1 MILSQI
7 QFDITNRCNMSCTH
21 CRNGDLQEKDIR
33 ELALDEC
40 KRVFD
45 EARMLGCQ
53 WVNICG
59 GEPLLHKDVYSIIK
73 YTSRYA
79 NTILLT
85 NGYLIDNEVANKL
98 RQANTTL
105 VQISLDSSVPGKHD
119 EMRNRKGAYDH
130 VFRAVEALNKEEVE
144 VCFMVT
150 LSRQNKDEFSSI
162 LELAN
167 NAGVSFV
174 NFRRLIPQ
182 GRGCDHYNDMSLSKD
197 EIRTFLDDVKNL
209 ETKYSIGICLFPF
222 YTLKDENELKA
233 YMEEPS
239 KFADGGCSAAIGG
252 LAVDSYGDL
261 LLCPH
266 IPKKLGNIRED
277 SLEEVW
283 SKNATINLLRDRRN
297 LKGQCGVCKFSN
309 ICGGCRAYPYQ
320 LNGDILGEDELCTE
334 FYRNSKFD

>member
-7 QFDITNRCNMSCTH
+7 QFDITNRCNMACTH
-21 CRNGDLQEKDIR
+21 CRNGDLQEKDIH
-33 ELALDEC
+33 EITLEEC
-40 KRVFD
+40 KGVFD

-73 YTSRYA
+73 YTSRYS

-85 NGYLIDNEVANKL
+85 NGYLIDNEAAKKL
-98 RQANTTL
+98 RQANVTL
-105 VQISLDSSVPGKHD
+105 VQISLDSSVPEKHD
-119 EMRNRKGAYDH
+119 SIRNRKGAFEQ
-130 VFRAVEALNKEEVE
+130 VFRAVKALKEEEIE

-150 LSRQNKDEFSSI
+150 LSRENKDEFVPI
-162 LELAN
+162 LEVAN
-167 NAGVSFV
+167 EAGVSFV

-182 GRGCDHYNDMSLSKD
+182 GRGSDNYNDMCLSKD
-197 EIRTFLDDVKNL
+197 EIRDFLDKAKEL
-209 ETKYSIGICLFPF
+209 ETKYAIGICLFPF
-222 YTLKDENELKA
+222 YTLKDKEELKE

-252 LAVDSYGDL
+252 LAVDCNGDI

-266 IPKKLGNIRED
+266 IPIKLGNIRED
-277 SLEEVW
+277 ALEEVW
-283 SKNATINLLRDRRN
+283 NKNPLIQTLRDRSN
-297 LKGQCGVCKFSN
+297 LKGQCGACKFAN

-320 LNGDILGEDELCTE
+320 LTGDILGEDELCTE
-334 FYRNSKFD
+334 FHRNAQFL